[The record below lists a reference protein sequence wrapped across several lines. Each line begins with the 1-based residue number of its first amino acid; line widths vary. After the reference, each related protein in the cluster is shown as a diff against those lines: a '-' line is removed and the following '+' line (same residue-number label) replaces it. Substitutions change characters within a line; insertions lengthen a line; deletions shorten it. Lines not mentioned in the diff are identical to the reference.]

1 MKNQPKL
8 TETQDFHI
16 CSSLLTPT
24 GSSSAAMTKP
34 QRIAI
39 ATPDETHCVLRGGEE
54 GGVVRVVIARLG
66 GWPGVRHV
74 TRHVTQTCLA
84 LFIFPA
90 EDPSSGCEA
99 CMGCERICCAR
110 RGVTASGNGVAL
122 DGPGTGN
129 KQKTY
134 VDPENLDVPYV
145 KREPFTWPHE
155 ARDFLLVG
163 EVHVRVLIA
172 PANLV
177 EIHLVRLPCRRQRAG
192 ECKNKGGSRTTRRC
206 ALRSAREPWNYNCFV
221 VPDLGL

>member
-1 MKNQPKL
+1 ML
-8 TETQDFHI
+8 R
-16 CSSLLTPT
+16 PT
-24 GSSSAAMTKP
+24 AFGG
-34 QRIAI
+34 
-39 ATPDETHCVLRGGEE
+39 GGEE
-54 GGVVRVVIARLG
+54 GGGGRGVIARLG

-110 RGVTASGNGVAL
+110 RGVTASGNGVAM

-206 ALRSAREPWNYNCFV
+206 ALRSAR
-221 VPDLGL
+221 

>member
-1 MKNQPKL
+1 M
-8 TETQDFHI
+8 
-16 CSSLLTPT
+16 
-24 GSSSAAMTKP
+24 
-34 QRIAI
+34 
-39 ATPDETHCVLRGGEE
+39 
-54 GGVVRVVIARLG
+54 VRVVIARLG

-74 TRHVTQTCLA
+74 TIRGSDTESLA
-84 LFIFPA
+84 LFLSPA

-110 RGVTASGNGVAL
+110 RGVTASGNGVAM